1 MIILFWGSALFVF
14 AFLLHLMLWKIRVPK
29 RQTKAILQI
38 FLAVLFIGI
47 IILWNMPNDSVL
59 WQIAL
64 PVGLLEYIHIV
75 LFFISLK
82 LAYMITYS
90 AIEADSPS
98 LVIMMAIANAEPKG
112 LEKKDFD
119 ELMTDDKLVKPRIKD
134 ILLNKMAEIV
144 GDKYVL
150 TPKGAVFV
158 GIFIIYRKIMKISRK
173 GG

>member
-1 MIILFWGSALFVF
+1 
-14 AFLLHLMLWKIRVPK
+14 
-29 RQTKAILQI
+29 
-38 FLAVLFIGI
+38 
-47 IILWNMPNDSVL
+47 
-59 WQIAL
+59 
-64 PVGLLEYIHIV
+64 
-75 LFFISLK
+75 
-82 LAYMITYS
+82 MITYS